1 MDERRGQAYHRRFSP
16 LYTDYYE
23 YSMTQGY
30 YLSGKGRD
38 EAVFDIFYRQ
48 NPYGGGYAIA
58 AGLRDAVEYVLNMRF
73 TSEELVYLSSL
84 GYKDDF
90 LQMLEKM
97 RFTGDITAVPEGEV
111 VFPGEPIISVKG
123 PLIETQ
129 LLEGLI
135 LSTVNFQTLI
145 ATKARRMV
153 CAAEGRIISDFGLRR
168 AQGDGGMGASRAC
181 FVGGVAS
188 TSNVLLAFEEG
199 VPVGGTMAH
208 SWIQSFDSELE
219 SFRAYAQMH
228 PDDSVLLL
236 DTYDTL
242 RQGLPN
248 AVIVGRELEKQGHH
262 LQGVR
267 LDSGDLS
274 YLSKKV
280 RAVLDENGLTHTKVS
295 VSNQLDEY
303 VIESLMDQGAPID
316 MFGVGTRLATGYSDG
331 ALDGVYKMVQLK
343 GKPII
348 KISENPAKINLPG
361 EKELYRYYD
370 AGDGLWLLD
379 GLCLT
384 GGDDEPTVLMHPDF
398 DYKKTEVAG
407 LKRENIR
414 KEIVRKGELVYTFPT
429 LLETRT
435 WSAQRFSLL
444 YGEHKRFANPHAYHI
459 GVSRELFD
467 LRRSLIEARSS

>member
-219 SFRAYAQMH
+219 AFRAYAQMH

-248 AVIVGRELEKQGHH
+248 AVIVGS
-262 LQGVR
+262 VR
-267 LDSGDLS
+267 C
-274 YLSKKV
+274 V
-280 RAVLDENGLTHTKVS
+280 
-295 VSNQLDEY
+295 
-303 VIESLMDQGAPID
+303 
-316 MFGVGTRLATGYSDG
+316 
-331 ALDGVYKMVQLK
+331 
-343 GKPII
+343 
-348 KISENPAKINLPG
+348 
-361 EKELYRYYD
+361 
-370 AGDGLWLLD
+370 
-379 GLCLT
+379 
-384 GGDDEPTVLMHPDF
+384 
-398 DYKKTEVAG
+398 
-407 LKRENIR
+407 
-414 KEIVRKGELVYTFPT
+414 
-429 LLETRT
+429 
-435 WSAQRFSLL
+435 
-444 YGEHKRFANPHAYHI
+444 
-459 GVSRELFD
+459 
-467 LRRSLIEARSS
+467 

>member
-73 TSEELVYLSSL
+73 TSEELGYLSSL
-84 GYKDDF
+84 GYRDDF
-90 LQMLEKM
+90 LQVLEKT

-135 LSTVNFQTLI
+135 LSMVNFQTLV

-153 CAAEGRIISDFGLRR
+153 CAAEGRSIADFGLRR

-219 SFRAYAQMH
+219 AFRAYAQMH
-228 PDDSVLLL
+228 PDDAVLLL

-262 LQGVR
+262 LWGVR
-267 LDSGDLS
+267 LDSGDFA
-274 YLSKKV
+274 YLSKRV
-280 RAVLDENGLTHTKVS
+280 RAMLDENGLSHVRIS

-303 VIESLMDQGAPID
+303 VIESLVDQGAPID
-316 MFGVGTRLATGYSDG
+316 MFGVGTRLVTGYSDG

-348 KISENPAKINLPG
+348 KISENPAKINIPG

-370 AGDGLWLLD
+370 SGDGLWLLD
-379 GLCLT
+379 GLCLA

-414 KEIVRKGELVYTFPT
+414 KEIVRNGELVYAFPT
-429 LLETRT
+429 LLETGV

-467 LRRSLIEARSS
+467 LRRSLIDAWSS

>member
-73 TSEELVYLSSL
+73 TSEELGYLSSL
-84 GYKDDF
+84 GYRDDF
-90 LQMLEKM
+90 LQVLEKM

-111 VFPGEPIISVKG
+111 IFPGEPIISVKG

-135 LSTVNFQTLI
+135 LSMVNFQTLI

-153 CAAEGRIISDFGLRR
+153 CAGEGRSIVDFGLRR

-188 TSNVLLAFEEG
+188 TSNVLLAFEES
-199 VPVGGTMAH
+199 VSVGGTMAH

-219 SFRAYAQMH
+219 AFRAYAQMH

-248 AVIVGRELEKQGHH
+248 AVIVGRELEEQGHH

-267 LDSGDLS
+267 LDSGDLA

-280 RAVLDENGLTHTKVS
+280 RAVLDEHGLGHVKIS

-303 VIESLMDQGAPID
+303 VIESLVDQGAPID
-316 MFGVGTRLATGYSDG
+316 MFGVGTRLVTGYSDG

-343 GKPII
+343 GRPII
-348 KISENPAKINLPG
+348 KISENPAKINIPG

-379 GLCLT
+379 GLCLA

-414 KEIVRKGELVYTFPT
+414 KEIVRNGELVYAFPT

-467 LRRSLIEARSS
+467 LRRSLIDAWSS

>member
-30 YLSGKGRD
+30 YLSGKGQD

-73 TSEELVYLSSL
+73 TSEELGYLSSL
-84 GYKDDF
+84 GYRDDF
-90 LQMLEKM
+90 LQVLEKM

-219 SFRAYAQMH
+219 AFRAYAQMH

-274 YLSKKV
+274 YLSKRV
-280 RAVLDENGLTHTKVS
+280 RAMLDENGLTHTRVS

-303 VIESLMDQGAPID
+303 VIESLVDQGAPID

-348 KISENPAKINLPG
+348 KISENPAKINIPG

-414 KEIVRKGELVYTFPT
+414 KEIVRKGELVYTFPS

-444 YGEHKRFANPHAYHI
+444 YGEHKRFANPHTYHI

-467 LRRSLIEARSS
+467 LRRSLIEVRSS

>member
-30 YLSGKGRD
+30 YLSGKGQD

-73 TSEELVYLSSL
+73 TSEELGYLSSL
-84 GYKDDF
+84 GYRDDF
-90 LQMLEKM
+90 LQVLEKM

-188 TSNVLLAFEEG
+188 TSNVLLAFEES

-219 SFRAYAQMH
+219 AFRAYAQMH

-274 YLSKKV
+274 YLSKRV
-280 RAVLDENGLTHTKVS
+280 RAMLDENGLTHTRVS

-303 VIESLMDQGAPID
+303 VIESLVDQGAPID

-343 GKPII
+343 GRPII

-414 KEIVRKGELVYTFPT
+414 KEIVRKGELVYAFPT

-444 YGEHKRFANPHAYHI
+444 YGEHKRFANPHTYHI

>member
-1 MDERRGQAYHRRFSP
+1 
-16 LYTDYYE
+16 
-23 YSMTQGY
+23 
-30 YLSGKGRD
+30 
-38 EAVFDIFYRQ
+38 VFDLFYRQ

-58 AGLRDAVEYVLNMRF
+58 AGLRDAVDYVLNMRF
-73 TSEELVYLSSL
+73 TLEELGYLSSL
-84 GYKDDF
+84 GYRDDF
-90 LQMLEKM
+90 LRVLEKT

-111 VFPGEPIISVKG
+111 VFPGEPIISIKG

-145 ATKARRMV
+145 ATKACRMV
-153 CAAEGRIISDFGLRR
+153 CAAEGRSVYDFGLRR

-181 FVGGVAS
+181 FVGGVTS

-208 SWIQSFDSELE
+208 SWIQSFGSELE
-219 SFRAYAQMH
+219 AFRAYAQMH

-242 RQGLPN
+242 KQGLPN
-248 AVIVGRELEKQGHH
+248 AVIVGQELEEQGHH
-262 LQGVR
+262 LWGVR
-267 LDSGDLS
+267 LDSGDFA

-280 RAVLDENGLTHTKVS
+280 RAVLDEHELSHVRIS

-303 VIESLMDQGAPID
+303 VIESLVDQGAPID
-316 MFGVGTRLATGYSDG
+316 IFGVGTRLVTGHNDG

-348 KISENPAKINLPG
+348 KISENPAKINIPG

-370 AGDGLWLLD
+370 SGDGLWLLD
-379 GLCLT
+379 GLCLA
-384 GGDDEPTVLMHPDF
+384 GGDDEPAILMHPDF
-398 DYKKTEVAG
+398 DYKKTQVAG

-414 KEIVRKGELVYTFPT
+414 KEIVRNGELVYTFPT
-429 LLETRT
+429 LLETAA
-435 WSAQRFSLL
+435 WGAQRFALL
-444 YGEHKRFANPHAYHI
+444 YGEHQRFANPHAYHI

>member
-73 TSEELVYLSSL
+73 TSEELGYLSSL
-84 GYKDDF
+84 GYRDDF
-90 LQMLEKM
+90 LQVLEKI

-111 VFPGEPIISVKG
+111 IFPGEPIISVKG

-135 LSTVNFQTLI
+135 LSTVNFQTLV

-153 CAAEGRIISDFGLRR
+153 CAAEGRSIVDFGLRR

-199 VPVGGTMAH
+199 VPTGGTMAH

-280 RAVLDENGLTHTKVS
+280 RAVLDENGLSHTKVS

-316 MFGVGTRLATGYSDG
+316 MFGVGTRLVTGYSDG

-343 GKPII
+343 GRPII
-348 KISENPAKINLPG
+348 KISENPAKINIPG

-370 AGDGLWLLD
+370 AEDGLWLLD
-379 GLCLT
+379 GLCLA

-414 KEIVRKGELVYTFPT
+414 KEIVRNGELVYAFPT
-429 LLETRT
+429 LLETGT

-467 LRRSLIEARSS
+467 LRRSLIDARSS

>member
-58 AGLRDAVEYVLNMRF
+58 AGLRDVVEYVLNMRF
-73 TSEELVYLSSL
+73 TSEELGYLSSL
-84 GYKDDF
+84 GYRDDF
-90 LQMLEKM
+90 LQVLEKT

-153 CAAEGRIISDFGLRR
+153 RAAEGRIISEFGLRR
-168 AQGDGGMGASRAC
+168 AHGDGGMGASRAC
-181 FVGGVAS
+181 FVGGVVS

-219 SFRAYAQMH
+219 AFRAYAQMH

-262 LQGVR
+262 LWGVR

-274 YLSKKV
+274 YLSKRV
-280 RAVLDENGLTHTKVS
+280 RAVLDENGLSHVRIS

-303 VIESLMDQGAPID
+303 VIESLVDQGAPID
-316 MFGVGTRLATGYSDG
+316 MFGVGTRLVTGYNDG

-343 GKPII
+343 GRPII
-348 KISENPAKINLPG
+348 KISENPAKINIPG

-379 GLCLT
+379 GLCLA

>member
-58 AGLRDAVEYVLNMRF
+58 AGLRDVVEYVLNMRF
-73 TSEELVYLSSL
+73 TSEELGYLSSL
-84 GYKDDF
+84 GYRDDF
-90 LQMLEKM
+90 LQVLEKT

-153 CAAEGRIISDFGLRR
+153 RAAEGRIISEFGLRR
-168 AQGDGGMGASRAC
+168 AHGDGGMGASRAC
-181 FVGGVAS
+181 FVGGVVS

-219 SFRAYAQMH
+219 AFRAYAQMH

-262 LQGVR
+262 LWGVR

-274 YLSKKV
+274 YLSKRV
-280 RAVLDENGLTHTKVS
+280 RAVLDENGLSHVRIS

-303 VIESLMDQGAPID
+303 VIESLVDQGAPID
-316 MFGVGTRLATGYSDG
+316 MFGVGTRLVTGYSDG

-348 KISENPAKINLPG
+348 KISENPTKINIPG

-370 AGDGLWLLD
+370 SGDGLWLLD
-379 GLCLT
+379 GLCLAR
-384 GGDDEPTVLMHPDF
+384 GDEEPTVLMHPDF

-414 KEIVRKGELVYTFPT
+414 KEIVRNGELVYTFPS
-429 LLETRT
+429 LLETAA
-435 WSAQRFSLL
+435 WGAQRFSLL

>member
-38 EAVFDIFYRQ
+38 EAVFDICYRQ

-73 TSEELVYLSSL
+73 TSEELGYLSSL

-90 LQMLEKM
+90 LQVLEKM

-111 VFPGEPIISVKG
+111 IFPGEPIISVKG

-135 LSTVNFQTLI
+135 LSMVNFQTLI

-153 CAAEGRIISDFGLRR
+153 CAAEGRSIVDFGLRR

-208 SWIQSFDSELE
+208 SWIQSFGSELE
-219 SFRAYAQMH
+219 AFRAYAQMH

-248 AVIVGRELEKQGHH
+248 AVIVGRELEEQGHH

-267 LDSGDLS
+267 LDSGDLA

-280 RAVLDENGLTHTKVS
+280 RAVLGEHGLDYVKIS

-303 VIESLMDQGAPID
+303 VIESLVDQGAPID
-316 MFGVGTRLATGYSDG
+316 MFGVGTRLVTGYSDG

-414 KEIVRKGELVYTFPT
+414 KEIVRKGELVYAFPT

-467 LRRSLIEARSS
+467 LRRSLIDARSS

>member
-38 EAVFDIFYRQ
+38 EAVFDICYRQ

-73 TSEELVYLSSL
+73 TSEELGYLSSL

-90 LQMLEKM
+90 LQVLEKM

-111 VFPGEPIISVKG
+111 IFPGEPIISVKG

-135 LSTVNFQTLI
+135 LSMVNFQTLI

-153 CAAEGRIISDFGLRR
+153 CAAEGRSIVDFGLRR

-219 SFRAYAQMH
+219 AFRVYAQMH

-248 AVIVGRELEKQGHH
+248 AVIVGRELEEQGHH

-267 LDSGDLS
+267 LDSGDLA

-280 RAVLDENGLTHTKVS
+280 RAVLDEHGLGHVKIS

-303 VIESLMDQGAPID
+303 VIESLVDQGAPID
-316 MFGVGTRLATGYSDG
+316 MFGVGTRLVTGYSDG

-343 GKPII
+343 GRPII
-348 KISENPAKINLPG
+348 KISENPAKINIPG

-379 GLCLT
+379 GLCLAR
-384 GGDDEPTVLMHPDF
+384 GDNEPTVLMHPDF

-407 LKRENIR
+407 LKREKIR
-414 KEIVRKGELVYTFPT
+414 KEIVKNGELVYTFPT

-467 LRRSLIEARSS
+467 LRRSLIETRSS

>member
-1 MDERRGQAYHRRFSP
+1 
-16 LYTDYYE
+16 
-23 YSMTQGY
+23 MTQGY

-73 TSEELVYLSSL
+73 TSEELGYLSSL
-84 GYKDDF
+84 GYRDDF
-90 LQMLEKM
+90 LQVLEKT

-135 LSTVNFQTLI
+135 LSMVNFQTLV

-153 CAAEGRIISDFGLRR
+153 CAAEGRSISDFGLRR

-219 SFRAYAQMH
+219 AFRAYAQMH

-248 AVIVGRELEKQGHH
+248 AVIVGRELEEQGHH
-262 LQGVR
+262 LWGVR
-267 LDSGDLS
+267 LDSGDFA
-274 YLSKKV
+274 YLSKRV
-280 RAVLDENGLTHTKVS
+280 RAVFDGNGLSHVRIS

-303 VIESLMDQGAPID
+303 VIESLVDQSAPID
-316 MFGVGTRLATGYSDG
+316 IFGVGTRLVTGYSDG

-343 GKPII
+343 GRPII
-348 KISENPAKINLPG
+348 KISENPAKINIPG

-370 AGDGLWLLD
+370 SGDGLWLLD
-379 GLCLT
+379 GLCLAR
-384 GGDDEPTVLMHPDF
+384 GDDEPTVLMHPDF

-414 KEIVRKGELVYTFPT
+414 KEIVRNGELVYTFPT
-429 LLETRT
+429 LLETGA
-435 WSAQRFSLL
+435 WGAQRFSLL

-467 LRRSLIEARSS
+467 LRRSLIDAWSS

>member
-30 YLSGKGRD
+30 YLSGKGQD

-73 TSEELVYLSSL
+73 TSEELGYLSSL
-84 GYKDDF
+84 GYRDDF
-90 LQMLEKM
+90 LQVLEKM

-219 SFRAYAQMH
+219 AFRAYAQMH

-274 YLSKKV
+274 YLSKRV
-280 RAVLDENGLTHTKVS
+280 RAMLDENGLTHTRVS

-303 VIESLMDQGAPID
+303 VIESLVDQGAPID

-343 GKPII
+343 GRPII

-414 KEIVRKGELVYTFPT
+414 KEIVRKGELVYAFPT

-444 YGEHKRFANPHAYHI
+444 YGEHKRFANPHTYHI

>member
-30 YLSGKGRD
+30 YLSGKAKD
-38 EAVFDIFYRQ
+38 EAVFDIFFRQ

-58 AGLRDAVEYVLNMRF
+58 AGLRDAVDYVLNMRF
-73 TSEELVYLSSL
+73 TPEELAYLGSL
-84 GYKDDF
+84 GYRDDF
-90 LQMLEKM
+90 LHVLEST

-153 CAAEGRIISDFGLRR
+153 SAAEGRGISDFGLRR

-181 FVGGVAS
+181 FVGGVGS

-208 SWIQSFDSELE
+208 SWIQSFDSEVE
-219 SFRAYAQMH
+219 AFRTYARMH

-242 RQGLPN
+242 KQGLPN
-248 AVIVGRELEKQGHH
+248 AVIVGRELETQGHH
-262 LQGVR
+262 LKGVR

-280 RAVLDENGLTHTKVS
+280 RAVLDEQGLGHVQIS

-303 VIESLMDQGAPID
+303 VIESLVDQGAPID
-316 MFGVGTRLATGYSDG
+316 VFGVGTRLVTGHSDG

-348 KISENPAKINLPG
+348 KISENPAKINIPG
-361 EKELYRYYD
+361 EKQLYRYYD
-370 AGDGLWLLD
+370 SGDGLWLLD
-379 GLCLT
+379 GLCLAS
-384 GGDDEPTVLMHPDF
+384 GDEEPTVLMHPDF
-398 DYKKTEVAG
+398 DYKKTDVAG
-407 LKRENIR
+407 LKRESIR
-414 KEIVRKGELVYTFPT
+414 KEIVRNGELVYRFPT
-429 LLETRT
+429 LLETQE
-435 WSAQRFSLL
+435 WGAQRFSLL

-459 GVSRELFD
+459 GVSRELFN
-467 LRRSLIEARSS
+467 LRRSLIDARSS

>member
-414 KEIVRKGELVYTFPT
+414 KEIVRKGELVYAFPT

-467 LRRSLIEARSS
+467 LRRSLIDARSS

>member
-1 MDERRGQAYHRRFSP
+1 MAERRGQAYHRRFSP

-30 YLSGKGRD
+30 YLSGKAKD

-58 AGLRDAVEYVLNMRF
+58 AGLRDAVDYVLNMRF
-73 TSEELVYLSSL
+73 TAEELGYLSSL
-84 GYKDDF
+84 GYRDDF
-90 LQMLEKM
+90 LHILENT

-129 LLEGLI
+129 LLEGLL

-153 CAAEGRIISDFGLRR
+153 CAAEGRGIFDFGLRR

-181 FVGGVAS
+181 FVGGIAS
-188 TSNVLLAFEEG
+188 TSNVLLAFEEN
-199 VPVGGTMAH
+199 VPVGGTVAH

-219 SFRAYAQMH
+219 SFRAYARMH

-242 RQGLPN
+242 KQGLPN
-248 AVIVGRELEKQGHH
+248 AVIVGKELEAQGHH
-262 LQGVR
+262 LKGVR
-267 LDSGDLS
+267 LDSGDLA

-280 RAVLDENGLTHTKVS
+280 RAVLDENGLNGVKVS

-303 VIESLMDQGAPID
+303 VIESLVDQEAPID
-316 MFGVGTRLATGYSDG
+316 LFGVGTRLVTGYSDG

-348 KISENPAKINLPG
+348 KISENPAKINIPG

-370 AGDGLWLLD
+370 SGDGLWLLD
-379 GLCLT
+379 GLCLAH
-384 GGDDEPTVLMHPDF
+384 GDLEPMALMHPDF
-398 DYKKTEVAG
+398 DYKKTAVAG
-407 LKRENIR
+407 LRRESIR
-414 KEIVRKGELVYTFPT
+414 KEIVRNGELVYAFPT
-429 LLETRT
+429 LPETAA
-435 WSAQRFSLL
+435 WAGQRFAML
-444 YGEHKRFANPHAYHI
+444 YGEHKRFANPHAYHV

-467 LRRSLIEARSS
+467 LRRSLIEERSS

>member
-1 MDERRGQAYHRRFSP
+1 MAERRGQAYHRRFSP

-30 YLSGKGRD
+30 YLSGKAKD

-58 AGLRDAVEYVLNMRF
+58 AGLRDAVDYVLNMRF
-73 TSEELVYLSSL
+73 TADELGYLSSL
-84 GYKDDF
+84 GYRDDF
-90 LQMLEKM
+90 LHVLENT

-129 LLEGLI
+129 LLEGLL

-153 CAAEGRIISDFGLRR
+153 CAAEGRGIFDFGLRR

-181 FVGGVAS
+181 FVGGIAS
-188 TSNVLLAFEEG
+188 TSNVLLAFEEN
-199 VPVGGTMAH
+199 VPVGGTVAH

-219 SFRAYAQMH
+219 SFRAYARMH

-242 RQGLPN
+242 KQGLPN
-248 AVIVGRELEKQGHH
+248 AVIVGKELEAQGHH
-262 LQGVR
+262 LKGVR
-267 LDSGDLS
+267 LDSGDLA

-280 RAVLDENGLTHTKVS
+280 RAVLDENGLNGVKVS

-303 VIESLMDQGAPID
+303 VIESLVDQGAPID
-316 MFGVGTRLATGYSDG
+316 LFGVGTRLVTGYSDG
-331 ALDGVYKMVQLK
+331 ALDGVYKLVQLK

-348 KISENPAKINLPG
+348 KISENPAKINIPG

-370 AGDGLWLLD
+370 SGDGLWLLD
-379 GLCLT
+379 GLCLAH
-384 GGDDEPTVLMHPDF
+384 GDLEPMALMHPDF
-398 DYKKTEVAG
+398 DYKKTAVAG
-407 LKRENIR
+407 LRRESIR
-414 KEIVRKGELVYTFPT
+414 KEIVRNGELVYAFPT
-429 LLETRT
+429 LPETAA
-435 WSAQRFSLL
+435 WAGQRFAML
-444 YGEHKRFANPHAYHI
+444 YGEHKRFANPHAYHV

-467 LRRSLIEARSS
+467 LRRSLIEERSS

>member
-73 TSEELVYLSSL
+73 TSEELGYLSSL
-84 GYKDDF
+84 GYRDDF
-90 LQMLEKM
+90 LQVLEKT

-135 LSTVNFQTLI
+135 LSMVNFQTLV

-153 CAAEGRIISDFGLRR
+153 CAAEGRSIADFGLRR

-208 SWIQSFDSELE
+208 SWVQSFDSELE
-219 SFRAYAQMH
+219 AFRAYAQMH

-262 LQGVR
+262 LWGVR
-267 LDSGDLS
+267 LDSGDFA
-274 YLSKKV
+274 YLSKRV
-280 RAVLDENGLTHTKVS
+280 RAVFDENGLSHVRIS

-303 VIESLMDQGAPID
+303 VIESLVDQGAPID
-316 MFGVGTRLATGYSDG
+316 MFGVGTRLVTGYSDG

-348 KISENPAKINLPG
+348 KISENPAKINIPG

-370 AGDGLWLLD
+370 SGDGLWLLD
-379 GLCLT
+379 GLCLA

-414 KEIVRKGELVYTFPT
+414 KEIVRNGELVYAFPT
-429 LLETRT
+429 LLETGA

-467 LRRSLIEARSS
+467 LRRSLIDAWSS

>member
-73 TSEELVYLSSL
+73 TSEELGYLSSR
-84 GYKDDF
+84 GYRDDF
-90 LQMLEKM
+90 LQVLEKM

-111 VFPGEPIISVKG
+111 IFPGEPIVSVKG

-135 LSTVNFQTLI
+135 LSMVNFQTLI

-153 CAAEGRIISDFGLRR
+153 CAAEGRSIVDFGLRR

-219 SFRAYAQMH
+219 AFRAYAQMH
-228 PDDSVLLL
+228 PDDAVLLL

-242 RQGLPN
+242 GQGLPN
-248 AVIVGRELEKQGHH
+248 AVIVGRELEEQGHH

-267 LDSGDLS
+267 LDSGDLA

-280 RAVLDENGLTHTKVS
+280 RAVLDEHELGHVKIS

-303 VIESLMDQGAPID
+303 VIESLVDQGAPID
-316 MFGVGTRLATGYSDG
+316 VFGVGTRLVTGYSDG

-343 GKPII
+343 GRPII
-348 KISENPAKINLPG
+348 KISENPAKINIPG

-370 AGDGLWLLD
+370 SGDGLWLLD
-379 GLCLT
+379 GLCLA

-414 KEIVRKGELVYTFPT
+414 KEIVRNGELVYAFPT
-429 LLETRT
+429 LIETRI

-467 LRRSLIEARSS
+467 LRRSLIDARSS

>member
-1 MDERRGQAYHRRFSP
+1 MDERRGQAYHRRYSP

-38 EAVFDIFYRQ
+38 EAVFDIFYRE

-58 AGLRDAVEYVLNMRF
+58 AGLRDAVEYVLGMRF
-73 TSEELVYLSSL
+73 TSEELGYLSSL
-84 GYKDDF
+84 GYRDDF
-90 LQMLEKM
+90 LQVLEKT

-135 LSTVNFQTLI
+135 LSMVNFQTLV

-153 CAAEGRIISDFGLRR
+153 CAAGGRIVTDFGLRR

-188 TSNVLLAFEEG
+188 TSNVLLAFEEN
-199 VPVGGTMAH
+199 VPVGGTVAH
-208 SWIQSFDSELE
+208 SWVQSFDSELE
-219 SFRAYAQMH
+219 AFRAYAQMH

-242 RQGLPN
+242 RKGLPN
-248 AVIVGRELEKQGHH
+248 AVIVGRELEEQGHH
-262 LQGVR
+262 LRGVR
-267 LDSGDLS
+267 LDSGDLA

-280 RAVLDENGLTHTKVS
+280 RAVLDENGLGHVKIT

-303 VIESLMDQGAPID
+303 VIESLLDQGAPID
-316 MFGVGTRLATGYSDG
+316 TFGVGTRLVTGYNDS

-348 KISENPAKINLPG
+348 KISENPAKINIPG

-379 GLCLT
+379 GLCLAR
-384 GGDDEPTVLMHPDF
+384 GDNEPAVLMHPDF

-407 LKRENIR
+407 LKREKIR
-414 KEIVRKGELVYTFPT
+414 KEIVRNGELVYTFPT
-429 LLETRT
+429 LLETRE
-435 WSAQRFSLL
+435 WGAQRFSLL
-444 YGEHKRFANPHAYHI
+444 YGEHKRLANPHAYHV

-467 LRRSLIEARSS
+467 LRRSLIEDRSS

>member
-16 LYTDYYE
+16 FYTDYYE

-30 YLSGKGRD
+30 YLSGKGQD

-73 TSEELVYLSSL
+73 TSEELGYLSSL
-84 GYKDDF
+84 GYREDF
-90 LQMLEKM
+90 LQVLENT

-111 VFPGEPIISVKG
+111 VFPGEPVISVKG

-129 LLEGLI
+129 LLEGLM
-135 LSTVNFQTLI
+135 LSTVNFQTLV

-153 CAAEGRIISDFGLRR
+153 CAAEGRSISDFGLRR

-181 FVGGVAS
+181 FVGGVTS
-188 TSNVLLAFEEG
+188 TSNVLLAFEEN
-199 VPVGGTMAH
+199 VPAGGTVAH
-208 SWIQSFDSELE
+208 SWIQSFDTELE
-219 SFRAYAQMH
+219 AFRAYAQMH

-248 AVIVGRELEKQGHH
+248 AVIVGRELEAQGHH
-262 LQGVR
+262 LRGVR
-267 LDSGDLS
+267 LDSGDLA

-280 RAVLDENGLTHTKVS
+280 RTVLDENGLSHVKIA

-303 VIESLMDQGAPID
+303 VIESLVDQGAPID
-316 MFGVGTRLATGYSDG
+316 MFGVGTRLVTGYSDG

-343 GKPII
+343 GNPII
-348 KISENPAKINLPG
+348 KISENPAKINIPG

-370 AGDGLWLLD
+370 SGDGLWLLD

-414 KEIVRKGELVYTFPT
+414 KEIVRNGELVYTFPT
-429 LLETRT
+429 LLETAA
-435 WSAQRFSLL
+435 WSAQRFALL
-444 YGEHKRFANPHAYHI
+444 YGEHKRFANPHTYHV

>member
-38 EAVFDIFYRQ
+38 EAVFDICYRQ

-73 TSEELVYLSSL
+73 TSEELGYLSLL

-90 LQMLEKM
+90 LQVLEKM

-111 VFPGEPIISVKG
+111 IFPGEPIISVKG

-135 LSTVNFQTLI
+135 LSMVNFQTLI

-153 CAAEGRIISDFGLRR
+153 CAAEGRSIVDFGLRR

-219 SFRAYAQMH
+219 AFRAYAQMH

-248 AVIVGRELEKQGHH
+248 AVIVGKELEKQGHH

-267 LDSGDLS
+267 LDSGDLA

-280 RAVLDENGLTHTKVS
+280 RAVLDEHELDHVKIS

-303 VIESLMDQGAPID
+303 VIESLVDQGAPID
-316 MFGVGTRLATGYSDG
+316 MFGVGTRLVTGYSDG

-343 GKPII
+343 GRPII
-348 KISENPAKINLPG
+348 KISENPAKINIPG

-379 GLCLT
+379 GLCLAR
-384 GGDDEPTVLMHPDF
+384 GDNEPTVLMHPDF

-407 LKRENIR
+407 LKREKIR
-414 KEIVRKGELVYTFPT
+414 KEIVKNGELVYTFPT

-467 LRRSLIEARSS
+467 LRRSLIETRSS

>member
-30 YLSGKGRD
+30 YLSGKGQD

-73 TSEELVYLSSL
+73 TSEELGYLSSL
-84 GYKDDF
+84 GYRDDF
-90 LQMLEKM
+90 LQVLEKM

-219 SFRAYAQMH
+219 AFRAYAQMH

-274 YLSKKV
+274 YLSKRV
-280 RAVLDENGLTHTKVS
+280 RAMLDENGLTHTRVS

-303 VIESLMDQGAPID
+303 VIESLVDQGAPID

-348 KISENPAKINLPG
+348 KISENPTKINIPG

-370 AGDGLWLLD
+370 SGDGLWLLD
-379 GLCLT
+379 GLCLAR
-384 GGDDEPTVLMHPDF
+384 GDEEPTVLMHPDF

-414 KEIVRKGELVYTFPT
+414 KEIVRNGELVYTFPS
-429 LLETRT
+429 LLETAA
-435 WSAQRFSLL
+435 WGAQRFSLL
-444 YGEHKRFANPHAYHI
+444 YGEHKRFANPHTYHI

>member
-1 MDERRGQAYHRRFSP
+1 
-16 LYTDYYE
+16 
-23 YSMTQGY
+23 MTQGY

-73 TSEELVYLSSL
+73 TSEELGYLSSL
-84 GYKDDF
+84 GYRDDF
-90 LQMLEKM
+90 LQVLEKT

-135 LSTVNFQTLI
+135 LSTVNFQTLV

-153 CAAEGRIISDFGLRR
+153 CAAEGRSIADFGLRR

-199 VPVGGTMAH
+199 VPASGTMAH

-219 SFRAYAQMH
+219 AFRAYAQMH

-248 AVIVGRELEKQGHH
+248 AVIVGRELEEQGHH
-262 LQGVR
+262 LGGVR
-267 LDSGDLS
+267 LDSGDFA

-280 RAVLDENGLTHTKVS
+280 RAVLDENGLNHVKVS

-303 VIESLMDQGAPID
+303 VIESLVDQGAPID
-316 MFGVGTRLATGYSDG
+316 MFGVGTRLVTGCNDC

-348 KISENPAKINLPG
+348 KVSENPAKINIPG

-370 AGDGLWLLD
+370 SGDGLWLLD
-379 GLCLT
+379 GLCLA

-407 LKRENIR
+407 LKREKIR
-414 KEIVRKGELVYTFPT
+414 KEIVRNGELVCTFPT
-429 LLETRT
+429 LLETAACG
-435 WSAQRFSLL
+435 AQRFSLL
-444 YGEHKRFANPHAYHI
+444 YGEHKRLANPHTYHV

-467 LRRSLIEARSS
+467 LRRSLIDARSS

>member
-1 MDERRGQAYHRRFSP
+1 
-16 LYTDYYE
+16 
-23 YSMTQGY
+23 
-30 YLSGKGRD
+30 
-38 EAVFDIFYRQ
+38 
-48 NPYGGGYAIA
+48 
-58 AGLRDAVEYVLNMRF
+58 
-73 TSEELVYLSSL
+73 
-84 GYKDDF
+84 
-90 LQMLEKM
+90 
-97 RFTGDITAVPEGEV
+97 
-111 VFPGEPIISVKG
+111 
-123 PLIETQ
+123 
-129 LLEGLI
+129 
-135 LSTVNFQTLI
+135 
-145 ATKARRMV
+145 
-153 CAAEGRIISDFGLRR
+153 
-168 AQGDGGMGASRAC
+168 
-181 FVGGVAS
+181 
-188 TSNVLLAFEEG
+188 
-199 VPVGGTMAH
+199 MAH

-219 SFRAYAQMH
+219 AFRAYAQMH

-274 YLSKKV
+274 YLSKRV
-280 RAVLDENGLTHTKVS
+280 RTVLDENGLTHTRVS

-303 VIESLMDQGAPID
+303 VIESLIDQGAPID

-398 DYKKTEVAG
+398 DYKKTEVSG

>member
-30 YLSGKGRD
+30 YLSGKGQD

-73 TSEELVYLSSL
+73 TSEELGYLSSL
-84 GYKDDF
+84 GYRDDF
-90 LQMLEKM
+90 LQVLEKT

-135 LSTVNFQTLI
+135 LSMVNFQTLV

-153 CAAEGRIISDFGLRR
+153 CAAEGRSISDFGLRR

-199 VPVGGTMAH
+199 VPVSGTMAH

-219 SFRAYAQMH
+219 AFRAYAQMH

-236 DTYDTL
+236 DTYDTV

-248 AVIVGRELEKQGHH
+248 AVIVGRELEAQGHH
-262 LQGVR
+262 LRGVR
-267 LDSGDLS
+267 LDSGDLA
-274 YLSKKV
+274 YLSKRV
-280 RAVLDENGLTHTKVS
+280 RAVLDENGLSHVRIS

-303 VIESLMDQGAPID
+303 VIESLVDQGAPID
-316 MFGVGTRLATGYSDG
+316 IFGVGTRLVTGHNDG

-343 GKPII
+343 GRPII
-348 KISENPAKINLPG
+348 KISENPAKINIPG

-370 AGDGLWLLD
+370 SGDGLWLLD
-379 GLCLT
+379 GLCLAQ
-384 GGDDEPTVLMHPDF
+384 GDDEPAVLMHPDF

-407 LKRENIR
+407 LKRESIR
-414 KEIVRKGELVYTFPT
+414 KEIVRNGELVYTFPT
-429 LLETRT
+429 LVETGA
-435 WSAQRFSLL
+435 WGAQRFSLL
-444 YGEHKRFANPHAYHI
+444 YGEHKRFANPHTYHI

-467 LRRSLIEARSS
+467 LRRSLIDARSS

>member
-30 YLSGKGRD
+30 YLSGKGGD
-38 EAVFDIFYRQ
+38 EAVFDVFYRQ

-58 AGLRDAVEYVLNMRF
+58 AGLRDVVDYVRGMHF
-73 TSEELVYLSSL
+73 TPEELGYLSSL
-84 GYKDDF
+84 GYRDDF
-90 LQMLEKM
+90 LQVLEKM

-111 VFPGEPIISVKG
+111 VFPGEPIMSVKG

-135 LSTVNFQTLI
+135 LSTVNFQTLV

-153 CAAEGRIISDFGLRR
+153 RAAEGRSIADFGLRR

-181 FVGGVAS
+181 IVGGVAS

-228 PDDSVLLL
+228 PDDAVLLL

-242 RQGLPN
+242 RQGLPS
-248 AVIVGRELEKQGHH
+248 AVIVGRELQNQGHH
-262 LQGVR
+262 LRGVR
-267 LDSGDLS
+267 LDSGDFS

-280 RAVLDENGLTHTKVS
+280 RSVLDENGLSYVKIS

-303 VIESLMDQGAPID
+303 VIESLVDQGAPID
-316 MFGVGTRLATGYSDG
+316 MFGVGTRLVTGYSDG
-331 ALDGVYKMVQLK
+331 ALDGIYKMVQLK

-348 KISENPAKINLPG
+348 KISENPVKINLPG

-370 AGDGLWLLD
+370 SGDGLWLLD
-379 GLCLT
+379 GLYLAR
-384 GGDDEPTVLMHPDF
+384 GDDKPTVLMHPDF
-398 DYKKTEVAG
+398 DYKKTEVIG
-407 LKRENIR
+407 LKRESIR
-414 KEIVRKGELVYTFPT
+414 KAIVRNGELVYTFPT
-429 LLETRT
+429 LIETAT

-444 YGEHKRFANPHAYHI
+444 YDDHKRLANPHAYHV

-467 LRRSLIEARSS
+467 LRRSLINAWSS